1 MNIKNT
7 TIRKYI
13 DNRGSIILTMLLLSL
28 VTLIF
33 GEFLISSILIIGG
46 LVNFYLLIE
55 EGVDYNVTELNKLRI
70 IRLFNKKAVIFRTKS
85 ENNNYYILTLEHID
99 NDLFVGKKLYK
110 YFSETD
116 CCKESSYRSQIIL
129 LDIND
134 EIIRLKQEIK
144 KGSFIERKINIPV
157 FIERRRFAIAA

>member
-1 MNIKNT
+1 MKNT

-70 IRLFNKKAVIFRTKS
+70 IRLFIKKAVIFRTKS
-85 ENNNYYILTLEHID
+85 ENNNYYILTLEHTD
-99 NDLFVGKKLYK
+99 NELFVGKKLYK
-110 YFSETD
+110 YFSESE
-116 CCKESSYRSQIIL
+116 CSKETVHKGQITL

-134 EIIRLKQEIK
+134 EIIRLEEEVK
-144 KGSFIERKINIPV
+144 KGKFIERKINTPV
-157 FIERRRFAIAA
+157 LVERREVAIAA